1 MAACQET
8 GDRKFYRLVLAYYD
22 FTNLAREGIN
32 VVRHCAIICGNKA
45 LRKPDMPEMD
55 SMALAVFD
63 S

>member
-22 FTNLAREGIN
+22 FTNLVREGVN
-32 VVRHCAIICGNKA
+32 VVRHWAIICGNNA

-55 SMALAVFD
+55 SIALAVFD